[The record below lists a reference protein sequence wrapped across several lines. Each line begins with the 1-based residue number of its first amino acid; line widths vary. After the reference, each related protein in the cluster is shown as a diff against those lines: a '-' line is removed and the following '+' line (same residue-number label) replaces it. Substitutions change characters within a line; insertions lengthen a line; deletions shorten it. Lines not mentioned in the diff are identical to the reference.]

1 MHPPQVSVLHLQQ
14 SVLFKNWSGWGTWP
28 QVNTRGPP
36 YPLSAC
42 KECPA
47 KCTQASMQKQTN
59 LDPNKG
65 TLVKFDRQLRF
76 DKERQ
81 KSRIFQVEQVHSGLL
96 KTDGQ
101 DVLWIPPS
109 PFFSSFCSAQ
119 LHVKMWKHLKAP
131 KFGYLTWCVIKHLS
145 IHRSTKQRKYFFFPS
160 SSSFPYLFYPRW
172 LSLLSPSCF
181 SPFCLPPMAES
192 GRATGSKTC
201 EQQNVGQPSVLSYR
215 LETAVFAGHSLC
227 LLDLSAIAEP
237 CRAKM
242 SP

>member
-76 DKERQ
+76 NKERQ

-109 PFFSSFCSAQ
+109 PFFPHFA
-119 LHVKMWKHLKAP
+119 LHSCMLKCGNIWKHQSSAIWHAVSLNI
-131 KFGYLTWCVIKHLS
+131 YQS
-145 IHRSTKQRKYFFFPS
+145 IGARNKEKIFFFLLLLFLIFFTHAGS
-160 SSSFPYLFYPRW
+160 AFFLLLVFLLSAFPPW
-172 LSLLSPSCF
+172 LSLAGPRVQR
-181 SPFCLPPMAES
+181 
-192 GRATGSKTC
+192 RAS
-201 EQQNVGQPSVLSYR
+201 SR
-215 LETAVFAGHSLC
+215 
-227 LLDLSAIAEP
+227 
-237 CRAKM
+237 M
-242 SP
+242 